1 MREIVTEKVI
11 FKLRWDGSKGVAM
24 MTSGETAFQAG
35 EMANARAL
43 SGDQASLSVKGSVAV
58 TTAVREGLEG

>member
-1 MREIVTEKVI
+1 MI

-35 EMANARAL
+35 EMASARAL

-58 TTAVREGLEG
+58 MGTVREGLEG

>member
-24 MTSGETAFQAG
+24 MTSGSRQGTLQ
-35 EMANARAL
+35 
-43 SGDQASLSVKGSVAV
+43 
-58 TTAVREGLEG
+58 VRGP